1 MNTVLITGMALLAW
15 LVGAVT
21 VYKVMTGMDS
31 EAWRLFW
38 SAFSWLF
45 IVVVLVVM
53 VVAVVV
59 VKIAN
64 ALSDLITDSV
74 DWLLEAV

>member
-1 MNTVLITGMALLAW
+1 MNTVLIVGMALLAW

-45 IVVVLVVM
+45 IVGSLVVITATVCIIKM
-53 VVAVVV
+53 ADV
-59 VKIAN
+59 
-64 ALSDLITDSV
+64 LSDLVNSSV
-74 DWLLEAV
+74 DWLLEVV